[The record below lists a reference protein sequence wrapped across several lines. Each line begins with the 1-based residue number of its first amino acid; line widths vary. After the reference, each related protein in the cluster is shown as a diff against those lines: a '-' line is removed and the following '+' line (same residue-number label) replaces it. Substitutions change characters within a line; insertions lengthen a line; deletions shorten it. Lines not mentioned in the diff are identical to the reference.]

1 MKSILF
7 CKHIHCERFK
17 YGLQINSYLREAY
30 RFASS
35 NEPTALSWFRARN
48 LRVTRPQLWS
58 QNLAFQLASLDN
70 FNSSPFLLPLS
81 SIIVQI
87 FPICLFRRYL
97 SPKDAETD
105 SRGWGG
111 GGVSRNGYIRE
122 NGLMTPVP
130 MQTRGRT
137 KIYNKTNGQDEPN
150 CLERLWS
157 RCELCVTY
165 FHEYRVPKVLM
176 SYSLVFPVLVLHS
189 RACAWG
195 SLRNHPSNGLKQ
207 GEFND
212 WGWNQQPWR
221 LVPYD
226 VTL

>member
-17 YGLQINSYLREAY
+17 YVLQINSYLREAY

-87 FPICLFRRYL
+87 LPFL
-97 SPKDAETD
+97 SVCFADISVPKMLKPTAGG
-105 SRGWGG
+105 RGG
-111 GGVSRNGYIRE
+111 GGESLETVIYVKIDLWRLWE
-122 NGLMTPVP
+122 TVP
-130 MQTRGRT
+130 IQTRGRT

-157 RCELCVTY
+157 RCELCVTEI
-165 FHEYRVPKVLM
+165 FTSIEYRK
-176 SYSLVFPVLVLHS
+176 
-189 RACAWG
+189 C
-195 SLRNHPSNGLKQ
+195 
-207 GEFND
+207 
-212 WGWNQQPWR
+212 
-221 LVPYD
+221 
-226 VTL
+226 